1 MKEGEHMDPT
11 FEAALQRHLWKCEL
25 EFRVR
30 EIPQG
35 SCVEWLEPMCESTA
49 QIAQGLK
56 NLGFRIRRI
65 VDEQAC
71 DGQWHRWVVTTN
83 GVVVFVNTE
92 NVKGFVALAGEKKK
106 GRSE

>member
-1 MKEGEHMDPT
+1 MDPT
-11 FEAALQRHLWKCEL
+11 FEAALQRHLWKSEL
-25 EFRVR
+25 EFRAR

-49 QIAQGLK
+49 LIAQGLK

-65 VDEQAC
+65 IDEQTC
-71 DGQWHRWVVTTN
+71 GGEWHRWVVTTN

-106 GRSE
+106 GRSK